1 MLARWKRMLLRW
13 LPLVRRS
20 GEAPVETEA
29 AAEEAGAVVAKPLK
43 ADRRRAARTRPDPIA
58 ALREPGYLL
67 FLVGS
72 LVSNAGNQMRAVAV
86 GWEVYERTRQPLSLG
101 LVGLVL
107 ALPVFLLALPAGM
120 AADRYSR
127 RAIIM
132 WAQAGL
138 ALSGLGLAWVS
149 SSGASLGWTYFF
161 LWGAGSFR
169 ALGWPAS
176 TAIVTGLVPA
186 RTFPNAAM
194 WKSMGFQLAAT
205 LGPLAGGF
213 LLAAFSPTVVYLL
226 DAASSLV
233 LVACLTAVKPR
244 AAQRA
249 AEPTSWASVAEGI
262 RFLRR
267 QPVILSTMTLDMVA
281 VMFGGVTAL
290 LPIYATD
297 VLHVGPSGFGWLRAM
312 PSLGAIAMG
321 LMLAT
326 LPPIRC
332 AGRTLLRAVSV
343 FGAATIVFGL
353 SRSFPLSLAAL
364 FALGAA
370 DNISVVIRATVL
382 QLMTPDSMRGRVS
395 AVSVIFIGT
404 SNEIGELES
413 GLAAQWLGT
422 VTAVVAGG
430 VLTLATVA
438 GVAAAWPQLVRL
450 GSLERL
456 EPGDAPE
463 CVA

>member
-1 MLARWKRMLLRW
+1 MFRRWQQTLLRW
-13 LPLVRRS
+13 LRSVRRS
-20 GEAPVETEA
+20 GEATIETEA
-29 AAEEAGAVVAKPLK
+29 AAEAVDAAKTP
-43 ADRRRAARTRPDPIA
+43 ATRQRPDPIA

-67 FLVGS
+67 YLVGS
-72 LVSNAGNQMRAVAV
+72 LVSNTGNQMRAVAV
-86 GWEVYERTRQPLSLG
+86 GWEVYQRTKEPWSLG
-101 LVGLVL
+101 LIGLML
-107 ALPVFLLALPAGM
+107 ALPVFVLALPAGM

-132 WAQAGL
+132 LAQAGL
-138 ALSGLGLAWVS
+138 ALSGLGLAWAS
-149 SSGASLGWTYFF
+149 ASGASIAWTYLF
-161 LWGAGSFR
+161 LLASGSFR

-186 RTFPNAAM
+186 RVFANAAM
-194 WKSMGFQLAAT
+194 WKSVGFQLAAS

-213 LLAAFSPTVVYLL
+213 LLAAWSATGVYLL

-233 LVACLTAVKPR
+233 LVACLVAVKP
-244 AAQRA
+244 AAQERA
-249 AEPTSWASVAEGI
+249 VEPTSWASLAEGI

-297 VLHVGPSGFGWLRAM
+297 ILQVGPTGFGWLRAM
-312 PSLGAIAMG
+312 PSVGAIAMG
-321 LMLAT
+321 LVLAT
-326 LPPIRC
+326 QPPIRS
-332 AGRTLLRAVSV
+332 AGRTLLWAVTV
-343 FGAATIVFGL
+343 FGIATIVFGL
-353 SRSFPLSLAAL
+353 SRSFPLSLVAL
-364 FALGAA
+364 FTLGAA

-413 GLAAQWLGT
+413 GLAAQLLGT

-430 VLTLATVA
+430 VMTLATVG
-438 GVAAAWPQLVRL
+438 GVAAIWPQLVGL
-450 GSLERL
+450 GSLEHL
-456 EPGDAPE
+456 KPPEPDE
-463 CVA
+463 RSD